1 MYLLCY
7 KTSILGADKRNTMIR
22 NCILIFMTLWSFQ
35 SYSQFSFEGLI
46 AENVDG
52 KTVYLSIIE
61 DYRKLSRPYLEQ
73 IIKKTTIDSLG
84 YFKFQGDNL
93 SSDNRIYRIH
103 VDECSDENL
112 DSKHFLGRCDNS
124 KSILFIANNKDSIRF
139 PTSFADEILC
149 EITSTNSKSDAF
161 LQIDALKEEMVFDF
175 YDFRS
180 EANRKLNSKK
190 WFKNLQDF
198 GKTLN
203 EPLAELYI
211 FDFLSDK
218 RNETY
223 GHYLKDIAKSDYYTG
238 LGARLEKKYPNT
250 VFTELYQREIR
261 TDQQMASKN
270 IKANSNWK
278 WILGSL
284 LTLSVLLNFYFVA
297 RQKSYRRNQK
307 ENALSKL
314 TAQEQKIVDGILND
328 KTNKEIAAD
337 LFISLSTVKT
347 HINNLYKK
355 LNVTSRDEIKELLD

>member
-1 MYLLCY
+1 MYNISRKCIY
-7 KTSILGADKRNTMIR
+7 FVTKSPILEADKPSIMNQSF
-22 NCILIFMTLWSFQ
+22 ILTFLLLWSFQ
-35 SYSQFSFEGLI
+35 SYSQYSFEGQI

-73 IIKKTTIDSLG
+73 IIKKTTIDTVG

-103 VDECSDENL
+103 MDECSEENL

-124 KSILFIANNKDSIRF
+124 RSILFIANNSDSIRF

-161 LQIDALKEEMVFDF
+161 LQIDALKEEMAFDF

-190 WFKNLQDF
+190 WFKTLQDF

-223 GHYLKDIAKSDYYTG
+223 AYYLKDISKNKYYSG
-238 LGARLEKKYPNT
+238 LGERLE
-250 VFTELYQREIR
+250 
-261 TDQQMASKN
+261 QMANQTKTT
-270 IKANSNWK
+270 NSNWK

-284 LTLSVLLNFYFVA
+284 LALSALLNLYFVA
-297 RQKSYRRNQK
+297 RQKSGRKNK
-307 ENALSKL
+307 KDNALSKL
-314 TAQEQKIVDGILND
+314 TTQEQKIVDRILKD

-355 LNVTSRDEIKELLD
+355 LNVTSRDEIKELPG